1 MAKQDNPYERSL
13 SNRRRGAKQ
22 GPRNDILFLKPEQF
36 LNHSLIQQPNQLW
49 SYLEGMQRGVVDNI
63 IKAIEFAKLPTDK
76 VPKLLN
82 QDFRKMIIASFW
94 DID

>member
-1 MAKQDNPYERSL
+1 
-13 SNRRRGAKQ
+13 
-22 GPRNDILFLKPEQF
+22 
-36 LNHSLIQQPNQLW
+36 
-49 SYLEGMQRGVVDNI
+49 MQRGVVDNI